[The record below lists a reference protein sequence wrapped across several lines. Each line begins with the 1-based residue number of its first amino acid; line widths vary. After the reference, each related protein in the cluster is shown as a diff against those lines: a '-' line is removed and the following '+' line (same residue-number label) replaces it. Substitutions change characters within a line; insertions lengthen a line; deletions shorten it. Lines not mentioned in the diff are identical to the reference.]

1 MDESLERE
9 LRERASFACEYCK
22 LPDSLH
28 PGPFEVE
35 HIIAQQHGGKTLLSS
50 LAYSCLHCNRH
61 KSLNLSGIDRVTSR
75 TKLVRLFNP
84 RRHTWSHHFRFE
96 GPQVVGKTPIG
107 RVTVQMLAMND
118 PLRVA
123 LREELLS
130 EGWFPPG

>member
-1 MDESLERE
+1 MDESLEME
-9 LRERASFACEYCK
+9 VRERAGHSCEYCK

-35 HIIAQQHGGKTLLSS
+35 HVIARQHGGKTLPSN

-61 KSLNLSGIDRVTSR
+61 KGPNLAGIDPVTSR

-84 RRHTWSHHFRFE
+84 RRHKWSRHFRFD
-96 GPQVVGKTPIG
+96 GPRVVGRTPIG
-107 RVTVQMLAMND
+107 RVTVQVLTMND

-123 LREELLS
+123 LREELLA
-130 EGWFPPG
+130 EGWSPPS